1 MKLHPFNLKRRLI
14 ARKYRKGK
22 FDRVIA
28 ACEQLLERNSN
39 EVFALEFLARAHVS
53 SRNWETGRL
62 LLEQLFAIDPGYSDV
77 SFQLARCSIYTKHW
91 ANLNL
96 VASNDSSTLKVDS
109 ITQALAKKLLS
120 LSDTEFIDFAT
131 EQEIEEILPES
142 ALSRWANIDFSQR
155 PHQIMAIDRYC
166 LDHAI
171 GGTYLG
177 HLIDLTMKRSV
188 NEAKTTFDFFI
199 SQHPISSICV
209 WLGPGLESKT
219 QHSFTIT
226 EWLISYINPSE
237 VTLQT
242 LEAVCTSEIMP
253 PHIERFVSEFIA
265 FCSEDEI
272 KAAIRVIGKKSD
284 PRNFIDE
291 GLIVQ
296 MLADEGASGSDNPA
310 VHTWMIE
317 HCLRTDNV
325 ELIKKML
332 KNNPKGIA
340 IPIINTLR
348 NLTNNRYDKRLVD
361 LLEAILSEL
370 CMIEEITMRQEIS
383 KAILVAFEP
392 LLAFSFAYE
401 CVQIEP
407 QDAVCGLYMLEAAI
421 KTGSPSLILQSAD
434 IVLSMKHRSSKID
447 YANIAIASIRH
458 GDIEYAKSLLTEN
471 RLVSDTRSQRIR
483 VGIPFHIE
491 GEYESALEEIKKT
504 QIKHLPDQTL
514 LLYEALSLIGLKRF
528 EEAIHFANLKV
539 TDRANRALLL
549 HMAYRSSGQDEL
561 AKFVFDELMDLQN
574 RKRIPSRFFEHQ
586 YNFMELQAQDVI
598 QNDVLESQCL
608 VSVIMTVHKWNDA
621 FPLAVN
627 SILNQSHQNIE
638 LIIIDDCSPQIDV
651 EQYDAFLLD
660 SRITRIRM
668 NQNSGTYACRNRG
681 LSIAKGEFITF
692 ADSDDWNHP
701 DRISQSV
708 LLSRQKDVDVVM
720 GRFLRMNRQGEIQFN
735 GSKLSQFC
743 LVGVFIRKKII
754 DKFALRF
761 DERARFSADSEFF
774 ERLTILIG
782 NHRIH
787 RHEGIDVFALH
798 HDDSLTGGGLNAID
812 WMGPGETR
820 LRYVNG
826 YRRAHAKLALDNNSF
841 DFNHFPEPSADL
853 FQDTKNVHDLKLRS
867 VLGIERV
874 ERSVEQSQSV
884 YENITVFMATYP
896 GGFKTVAD
904 AVESLLNQTKRIDRI
919 VIHVNSTKPPDTLPN
934 DSRIDVRLSEE
945 NHADN
950 GKFKYMQEFNGYFLT
965 VDDDISYP
973 MDYVER
979 MIEYVDRFEKKSII
993 GVHGAVFPV
1002 GPPLTRWAEYRELRR
1017 THTFMSANSSFTKVN
1032 CLGTGTI
1039 AFHSQIGTPDFEE
1052 FDTLRMVDLH
1062 LAVWAQKNEIA
1073 MYSCPRKK
1081 EWLSE
1086 FEIEHEQ
1093 RIWSQAN
1100 TELELQAKMLL
1111 TLNKVQF
1118 WSQLNQ
1124 FGFELKHGPLSMT
1137 KHWKNRQIPFGM
1149 QLSNHLDWPDLPDL
1163 PKVTIYIPAFNTEKY
1178 IAQCVDSA
1186 INQTY
1191 PNTEISIQNGGS
1203 SDATMSILKSKFS
1216 NHKKIILSSRPTTL
1230 GEGTNIAI
1238 GQGSGELILQLDSDD
1253 ILDPNAVELLVRAI
1267 GKNNVCAYGNF
1278 KRIDELGEEID
1289 DGWEEP
1295 IYSRERLTRSMIIHH
1310 PRLFR
1315 RDAWEYVG
1323 GHDEKLRNAEDY
1335 DFFLRLSE
1343 VGNMVHL
1350 RESLYSYRVLEGSA
1364 SNFSSDV
1371 LTANTH
1377 LVQRRMLLRNRL
1389 DYEIIIPNAD
1399 QPRHIRYRHIAYSE
1413 DGDLVGA

>member
-1 MKLHPFNLKRRLI
+1 LKLHPFNLKRRLI
-14 ARKYRKGK
+14 AHKYRKGE
-22 FDRVIA
+22 FDQVIA
-28 ACEQLLERNSN
+28 ACEQLLEGNPN
-39 EVFALEFLARAHVS
+39 EVFALELMARAHIS
-53 SRNWETGRL
+53 SRNWDAGRR
-62 LLEQLFAIDPGYSDV
+62 LLEQLFAIDAGHSDV

-96 VASNDSSTLKVDS
+96 IARHDSTALKVDS

-131 EQEIEEILPES
+131 EQELEETLPES
-142 ALSRWANIDFSQR
+142 ALSRWANIDFSIR
-155 PHQIMAIDRYC
+155 PHRILAIDRYC
-166 LDHAI
+166 LDRAI
-171 GGTYLG
+171 GGTYFG
-177 HLIDLTMKRSV
+177 HLIDLTMNRSV
-188 NEAKTTFDFFI
+188 SEAKNTFDFFI

-209 WLGPGLESKT
+209 WLGPGIEMRT
-219 QHSFTIT
+219 QHSLTIT

-242 LEAVCTSEIMP
+242 LEAVCTSESMP
-253 PHIERFVSEFIA
+253 PHIERFVSEFIEI
-265 FCSEDEI
+265 CSEEEL
-272 KAAIRVIGKKSD
+272 KAAIRVIGMKSD
-284 PRNFIDE
+284 PRNFVNEDV
-291 GLIVQ
+291 IVQ
-296 MLADEGASGSDNPA
+296 MLADEGDPSSENPR
-310 VHTWMIE
+310 VHRWMIE

-325 ELIKKML
+325 ELIKKMC

-340 IPIINTLR
+340 LPLINTLQ
-348 NLTNNRYDKRLVD
+348 NLSNNRYDKRLVD
-361 LLEAILSEL
+361 LLEVILNEPS
-370 CMIEEITMRQEIS
+370 MIEEIHMRQEIS
-383 KAILVAFEP
+383 KAILAAFEP
-392 LLAFSFAYE
+392 LLAFAFAYE
-401 CVQIEP
+401 CVQLEP
-407 QDAVCGLYMLEAAI
+407 QDAVCGLHMLEAAI
-421 KTGSPSLILQSAD
+421 NTGSPSLILQSAD

-447 YANIAIASIRH
+447 YANIAIAAIRH
-458 GDIEYAKSLLTEN
+458 GDVEYAKSLLIEN
-471 RLVSDTRSQRIR
+471 RLASDTRSQRIR

-491 GEYESALEEIKKT
+491 GDYELAIEEIKKT
-504 QIKHLPDQTL
+504 QNKHLSDPTL
-514 LLYEALSLIGLKRF
+514 HLYEALSLIGLKRF
-528 EEAIHFANLKV
+528 QEAIHFANSKV
-539 TDRANRALLL
+539 TDRVNRALLL
-549 HMAYRSSGQDEL
+549 HMAYRSAGQEEL
-561 AKFVFDELMDLQN
+561 AKSVFDELMDLQN
-574 RKRIPSRFFEHQ
+574 RKRIPYRFFSHQ
-586 YNFMELQAQDVI
+586 YDFMELEAESVI
-598 QNDVLESQCL
+598 QDDVSESQCL

-638 LIIIDDCSPQIDV
+638 LIVVDDCSPRTDV

-660 SRITRIRM
+660 SRIKRIRM
-668 NQNSGTYACRNRG
+668 DQNSGTYACRNRG
-681 LSIAKGEFITF
+681 LSVARGEFITF

-708 LLSRQKDVDVVM
+708 LFSRQKDADVVM
-720 GRFLRMNRQGEIQFN
+720 GRFLRMNKQGEIQFN

-743 LVGVFIRKKII
+743 LVGIFIRKQVIENF
-754 DKFALRF
+754 DLRF

-774 ERLTILIG
+774 ERLTILLG
-782 NHRIH
+782 NRRIY

-826 YRRAHAKLALDNNSF
+826 YRRAHGKLVLDKDSF
-841 DFNHFPEPSADL
+841 NFNHFPEPSADL
-853 FQDTKNVHDLKLRS
+853 IQDTKNVHDLMLRS
-867 VLGIERV
+867 VLGMERL
-874 ERSVEQSQSV
+874 ERAIGQSHSVD
-884 YENITVFMATYP
+884 ENITVFMATYP

-904 AVESLLNQTKRIDRI
+904 AVQSLLNQTKKIDRI

-950 GKFKYMQEFNGYFLT
+950 GKFKYMQEFDGYFLT

-973 MDYVER
+973 TDYVEK

-993 GVHGAVFPV
+993 GVHGAVLPV

-1039 AFHSQIGTPDFEE
+1039 AFHSQIGTPDFKDL
-1052 FDTLRMVDLH
+1052 DTLRMVDLH
-1062 LAVWAQKNEIA
+1062 IAVWAQKNDIS

-1100 TELELQAKMLL
+1100 TEQDLQAKMLL
-1111 TLNKVQF
+1111 TLNKIPF
-1118 WSQLNQ
+1118 WNHLNQ
-1124 FGFELKHGPLSMT
+1124 FTFKLQHGPLSMINQWT
-1137 KHWKNRQIPFGM
+1137 NRQIPFGM
-1149 QLSNHLDWPDLPDL
+1149 RLPNHIDWPDLPDL

-1203 SDATMSILKSKFS
+1203 SDSTLSILTSKYS
-1216 NHKKIILSSRPTTL
+1216 NHSDVILSSRPTTI

-1238 GQGSGELILQLDSDD
+1238 GQGSGDLILQLDSDD
-1253 ILDPNAVELLVRAI
+1253 VLHPNAVERLVSAI

-1278 KRIDELGEEID
+1278 QRIDEFGKVID
-1289 DGWEEP
+1289 EGWEEA

-1315 RDAWEYVG
+1315 RDAWEHVG

-1350 RESLYSYRVLEGSA
+1350 RETLYSYRVLEGSA

-1377 LVQRRMLLRNRL
+1377 LVQRRMLLRNKIN
-1389 DYEIIIPNAD
+1389 YEIIIPNLD

-1413 DGDLVGA
+1413 D

>member
-1 MKLHPFNLKRRLI
+1 MKFHPFNLKRRLI

-22 FDRVIA
+22 FDEVIV
-28 ACEQLLERNSN
+28 ACEQFLRRNPSDIF
-39 EVFALEFLARAHVS
+39 VVEFMARAHVS
-53 SRNWETGRL
+53 NRNWEAGRL
-62 LLEQLFAIDPGYSDV
+62 LLEQVFEADPDYANV
-77 SFQLARCSIYTKHW
+77 SYQLARCSIYTKHW

-96 VASNDSSTLKVDS
+96 VARHNSTTLNIDS
-109 ITQALAKKLLS
+109 IIQALAKKLNS
-120 LSDTEFIDFAT
+120 LSDTEFIEFAK
-131 EQEIEEILPES
+131 EQEIEDILPES

-155 PHQIMAIDRYC
+155 PSQILAIDRYC
-166 LDHAI
+166 LDNSI

-177 HLIDLTMKRSV
+177 HLIDLTMNRSV
-188 NEAKTTFDFFI
+188 NEAKTTFNLFI
-199 SQHPISSICV
+199 SNHPISSICV

-219 QHSFTIT
+219 QHSSTIT
-226 EWLISYINPSE
+226 EWLISYINPNE

-253 PHIERFVSEFIA
+253 PHIERFVSEFIDV
-265 FCSEDEI
+265 CSEDEI
-272 KAAIRVIGKKSD
+272 RAAIKVIGKKSD
-284 PRNFIDE
+284 PRNFINED
-291 GLIVQ
+291 LIVQ
-296 MLADEGASGSDNPA
+296 MLADEGDSSDGNPT

-332 KNNPKGIA
+332 KNNPTGIA
-340 IPIINTLR
+340 IPIINTLQ
-348 NLTNNRYDKRLVD
+348 NLTKNRYDKRLVD
-361 LLEAILSEL
+361 LLEVMLREL
-370 CMIEEITMRQEIS
+370 YLIEEIQMRQEIS

-392 LLAFSFAYE
+392 LLAFAFAYE
-401 CVQIEP
+401 CIQIEP

-434 IVLSMKHRSSKID
+434 IVLSMKNRSRKID
-447 YANIAIASIRH
+447 YSNIAIAAIRH
-458 GDIEYAKSLLTEN
+458 GDIEYAKSLLIEN

-491 GEYESALEEIKKT
+491 GNYERALEEIKKT
-504 QIKHLPDQTL
+504 QNKHLSDPTL
-514 LLYEALSLIGLKRF
+514 HLYEALSLIGLKRF
-528 EEAIHFANLKV
+528 EEAIHFVNLKV
-539 TDRANRALLL
+539 IDRTNRALLL
-549 HMAYRSSGQDEL
+549 HMAYRSAGQDEL
-561 AKFVFDELMDLQN
+561 AKFELDELMDLQN
-574 RKRIPSRFFEHQ
+574 RRKIPSTFFKHK
-586 YNFMELQAQDVI
+586 YDFMELEAEDVI
-598 QNDVLESQCL
+598 QNDVFESKCL
-608 VSVIMTVHKWNDA
+608 VSVIMTIHKWNDA

-638 LIIIDDCSPQIDV
+638 LIIVDDCSPLTDV
-651 EQYDAFLLD
+651 EKYDEFLLD
-660 SRITRIRM
+660 SRIKRTRM
-668 NQNSGTYACRNRG
+668 NQNSGTYACRNLG

-701 DRISQSV
+701 DRISHSV
-708 LLSRQKDVDVVM
+708 LLSRQNDVDVVM

-743 LVGVFIRKKII
+743 LVGVFIRKQVIE
-754 DKFALRF
+754 KFELRF

-774 ERLTILIG
+774 ERLTILLG

-820 LRYVNG
+820 LRYVDG

-841 DFNHFPEPSADL
+841 NFNHFPEPSADL
-853 FQDTKNVHDLKLRS
+853 FQDTTNVHDLKLRN
-867 VLGIERV
+867 VLGLQRLAK
-874 ERSVEQSQSV
+874 SVEQSQSAD
-884 YENITVFMATYP
+884 ENITVFMATYP

-904 AVESLLNQTKRIDRI
+904 AVKSLLNQTKKIDRI
-919 VIHVNSTKPPDTLPN
+919 VIHVNSTKLPDTLPN

-950 GKFKYMQEFNGYFLT
+950 GKFKYMHEFDGYFLT
-965 VDDDISYP
+965 VDDDIFYP
-973 MDYVER
+973 TDYVER
-979 MIEYVDRFEKKSII
+979 MIEYVDQFEKKSII

-1002 GPPLTRWAEYRELRR
+1002 GPPLTRWAEYKELRR

-1039 AFHSQIGTPDFEE
+1039 AFHSQIGTPDFKD

-1062 LAVWAQKNEIA
+1062 IAVWAQKNDIS

-1100 TELELQAKMLL
+1100 TEKELQANMLL
-1111 TLNKVQF
+1111 TLNKVTF
-1118 WSQLNQ
+1118 WSNLNQ
-1124 FGFELKHGPLSMT
+1124 FGFELKHGLLSMIN
-1137 KHWKNRQIPFGM
+1137 HWTNRQIPFGM
-1149 QLSNHLDWPDLPDL
+1149 RLVNHIDWPDLPEL
-1163 PKVTIYIPAFNTEKY
+1163 PKVTIYVPAFNTEKY
-1178 IAQCVDSA
+1178 IVQCVDSA

-1191 PNTEISIQNGGS
+1191 SNTEISIQNGGS
-1203 SDATMSILKSKFS
+1203 SDATLSILKSKFS
-1216 NHKKIILSSRPTTL
+1216 NHSNIILSSRPTTL

-1238 GQGSGELILQLDSDD
+1238 RQGSGDLILQLDSDD
-1253 ILDPNAVELLVRAI
+1253 ILESNAVELLVRAI

-1278 KRIDELGEEID
+1278 KRIDEFGKEID

-1335 DFFLRLSE
+1335 DLFLRLSE
-1343 VGNMVHL
+1343 VGDMVHL
-1350 RESLYSYRVLEGSA
+1350 RETLYSYRVLDGSA
-1364 SNFSSDV
+1364 SNFSYDV
-1371 LTANTH
+1371 LTGNTH
-1377 LVQRRMLLRNRL
+1377 LVQRRMLLRNKL
-1389 DYEIIIPNAD
+1389 DYEIVIPNVN

-1413 DGDLVGA
+1413 IEN